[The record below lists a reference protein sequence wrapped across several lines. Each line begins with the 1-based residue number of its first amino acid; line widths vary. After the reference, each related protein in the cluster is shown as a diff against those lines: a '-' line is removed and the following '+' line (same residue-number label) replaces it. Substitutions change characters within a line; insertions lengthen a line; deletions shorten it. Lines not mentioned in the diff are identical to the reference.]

1 MPAEGRS
8 LDSRAVC
15 KGAKGMTTDGNLTGS
30 DKVQRLQHILHAKAK
45 ENPKLRFHAL
55 YDKVWREDFLIE
67 AYRQVRRNG
76 GTAGVDGETFSDI
89 EEYGVESWLG
99 ELARELK
106 EGSYAPRAV
115 RQVLIPKKQ
124 HGKWRALGIPC
135 LRDRVVQ
142 SSAMLV
148 LSPIFEAD
156 LQPEQYAY
164 RAQRSANDAVKRVHS
179 LLNTGHHE
187 VVDADLS
194 NYFGEI
200 PHAELMKSIARRV
213 SDGRMLGLIKSWLV
227 MPVQEDDGKG
237 GKRRT
242 NRAKKERKGTPQGC
256 PISPLLS
263 NIYMRRFILGW
274 KQLGY
279 ARRFHAEIVNYADD
293 FCIVGKVS
301 ATEMLLAVNRI
312 MNHLKLPVNV
322 EKTRCLR
329 CPEEPL
335 EFLGYRIGTNY
346 RQRGKG
352 TYIGTRPSKASVQS
366 LCRKISDQT
375 AARYGLM
382 ELEWM
387 VERLNRMLSGWAN
400 YFHLGQV
407 LPAYVAIDNHT
418 AYRLR
423 QWQSRKH
430 KAKSRKSMYLSYE
443 DLYDSYGL
451 FCLVKSR
458 TCLPWVNA

>member
-1 MPAEGRS
+1 MHRSILGHHLWSWSTAAQSTSNHALQKLGHRHLAFIVRQGQIQQHPRTILTNPPATEHTGVASMPS
-8 LDSRAVC
+8 
-15 KGAKGMTTDGNLTGS
+15 
-30 DKVQRLQHILHAKAK
+30 QRLIHGIDKQIRRIKSTQVALLECLVVLQQRFTDLADRTFRQHKLTQGAFQRQLHIA
-45 ENPKLRFHAL
+45 LRHA
-55 YDKVWREDFLIE
+55 VHIHLID
-67 AYRQVRRNG
+67 Q
-76 GTAGVDGETFSDI
+76 
-89 EEYGVESWLG
+89 
-99 ELARELK
+99 
-106 EGSYAPRAV
+106 
-115 RQVLIPKKQ
+115 IPKKQ
-124 HGKWRALGIPC
+124 LGKWRALGIPC
-135 LRDRVVQ
+135 FRDRVVH

-164 RAQRSANDAVKRVHS
+164 RAQRSANDAFKRVHS

-293 FCIVGKVS
+293 ICILGKMP

-346 RQRGKG
+346 RQRGKDH
-352 TYIGTRPSKASVQS
+352 ILVPVQ
-366 LCRKISDQT
+366 
-375 AARYGLM
+375 ARRALRVYA
-382 ELEWM
+382 
-387 VERLNRMLSGWAN
+387 VRLVIR
-400 YFHLGQV
+400 
-407 LPAYVAIDNHT
+407 
-418 AYRLR
+418 RL
-423 QWQSRKH
+423 H
-430 KAKSRKSMYLSYE
+430 VT
-443 DLYDSYGL
+443 G
-451 FCLVKSR
+451 
-458 TCLPWVNA
+458 